1 MNLDWFD
8 SFLIYGFFTIVIV
21 AGLGSLLHL
30 QLGLARM
37 ANFGVVGFFGI
48 GMYAFG
54 ILYVKVDWPFE
65 DPWQFLVCALCG
77 TLVAG
82 IAGLVVG
89 WLIADMNEDGVLV
102 GTLGFATAV
111 FILATTEKEL
121 TGGAQGMGG
130 LNFPYD
136 LGGVKANE
144 VAWLIVATLVVALII
159 FYVWRVHRSPYG
171 RLLVAVG
178 ANEPLARSL
187 GKPTFRI
194 KLWLFAIS
202 SAGMGLLGA
211 LYGVNERFMRPT
223 NLGVDITLAAM
234 VALVLGGSARVWGAT
249 VGVILT
255 VGFFDIVVQN
265 YLPVPREWYS
275 QALPVAREALFGAAL
290 ILVLMFRPSG
300 ILGDMRRDK
309 LMRSL
314 HRD

>member
-1 MNLDWFD
+1 
-8 SFLIYGFFTIVIV
+8 V
-21 AGLGSLLHL
+21 AGLGTLLHL
-30 QLGLARM
+30 QLGLARI

-54 ILYVKVDWPFE
+54 VLYVKVDWPFE
-65 DPWQFLVCALCG
+65 DPWQFLICLVLG
-77 TLVAG
+77 TLLAGVAG
-82 IAGLVVG
+82 LAVG
-89 WLIADMNEDGVLV
+89 WLIADLNEDGMLV
-102 GTLGFATAV
+102 GTLGFATIV

-136 LGGVKANE
+136 IGGVKANE
-144 VAWLIVATLVVALII
+144 FLWLGITAVVVAFML
-159 FYVWRVHRSPYG
+159 YYAWRVHRSPYG

-187 GKPTFRI
+187 GKPTFRT

-211 LYGVNERFMRPT
+211 MYGVMERFLRPT

-255 VGFFDIVVQN
+255 VGLFDIVVQN
-265 YLPVPREWYS
+265 YLPVPRSWYS
-275 QALPVAREALFGAAL
+275 QALPVAREALFGVAL
-290 ILVLMFRPSG
+290 ILVLMFRPFG
-300 ILGDMRRDK
+300 MLGDMRRDR
-309 LMRSL
+309 LMRRI
-314 HRD
+314 HDR